1 MALDQA
7 ELIRV
12 HNQLGTLFNPS
23 GPVSER
29 ELFAGRIEQIA
40 RVIEAIAQAGQH
52 VVLYG
57 ERGVGKTSLAGL
69 IHDFWDDVRR
79 ESLYVVRYNCDSD
92 DTFESVWSNVAELIV
107 DEFGKRNDPLPE
119 AVGFQDAYGEIS
131 HAEGTPHTVRRFL
144 SLSGKRTI
152 IVLDEFDCI
161 QSDRTR
167 LFADAIKSLADYLI
181 ETTLVIVGVADDID
195 QLISDHASVDRS
207 LVQILM
213 PPMKPSELRK
223 LVAIRLER
231 VGMSIDEDSL
241 KFISWLSQGLPNYAH
256 LMGLHS
262 GRLAALNSRLH
273 IQRSD
278 VDAGLAKAMQ
288 QVEESVR
295 YAFATAVAS
304 PRPDNL
310 FRQVLL
316 ACALAPC
323 DELGYFA
330 ARDIR
335 QPLEQITDRSY
346 RIPQF
351 SKHLAKFIGNEKGRV
366 LEVKGPQRRRRYRFR
381 NALVKPYTVVRGLQD
396 NLLTETD
403 IRDHANEDEEP
414 ETWHD
419 QTLF

>member
-1 MALDQA
+1 MALEQA

-29 ELFAGRIEQIA
+29 ELFAGRIEQIG
-40 RVIEAIAQAGQH
+40 RVIEAIAQVGQH

-69 IHDFWDDVRR
+69 IHDFWDDIRR

-92 DTFESVWSNVAELIV
+92 DTFETVWSNVAELIV
-107 DEFGKRNDPLPE
+107 DEFGRRSDPIPQ
-119 AVGFQDAYGEIS
+119 ADGFQEACGQIL
-131 HAEGTPHTVRRFL
+131 HAEGTPHAVRRFL
-144 SLSGKRTI
+144 SLSGKKTI
-152 IVLDEFDCI
+152 IVLDEFDSI

-195 QLISDHASVDRS
+195 QLIADHASVDRS

-213 PPMKPSELRK
+213 PPMKPSELRN
-223 LVAIRLER
+223 LVAIRLDR
-231 VGMSIDEDSL
+231 VGMTIDEDSL
-241 KFISWLSQGLPNYAH
+241 RFISWLSQGLPNYAH

-262 GRLAALNSRLH
+262 GREAALNGRLEVL
-273 IQRSD
+273 RSD
-278 VDAGLAKAMQ
+278 VDSALAKAMQ

-295 YAFATAVAS
+295 FAYATAVSS
-304 PRPDNL
+304 PRPANL

-335 QPLEQITDRSY
+335 QPLRQITGRSY
-346 RIPQF
+346 GIPQF
-351 SKHLAKFIGNEKGRV
+351 SKHLAKFIGESRGRV
-366 LEVKGPQRRRRYRFR
+366 LEVKGPARRRRYRFR
-381 NALVKPYTVVRGLQD
+381 NALVKPYTVVRGLQEG
-396 NLLTETD
+396 LLTEED
-403 IRDHANEDEEP
+403 LREHANEDDESG
-414 ETWHD
+414 TWHD
-419 QTLF
+419 QRML